1 MPKKFTSV
9 NTKAVAAKARKA
21 EAKELQNS
29 KEKQAFEDAY
39 WQDDDKQ
46 VLKKQQR
53 KEEKEKKKQ
62 AQLDKKKEAKALLEK
77 EVGAFGI
84 KSITPSKVTVAQIQM
99 AAEKRTKEIKEV
111 AKPKVETHLTKPLEE
126 NINRLTIDGLEART
140 VDEALEILGDDS
152 IDRHPEK
159 RMKAAYLA
167 FEESRLPELK
177 EEFPSLKLSQLKQKI
192 RKEWQKSSENPVN
205 SLN

>member
-9 NTKAVAAKARKA
+9 NTKAVVAKARKA

-29 KEKQAFEDAY
+29 KERQAVEDAY

-46 VLKKQQR
+46 VVKKQQR

-77 EVGAFGI
+77 EDDSLGI
-84 KSITPSKVTVAQIQM
+84 KSRTTSKVTVAQIQL
-99 AAEKRTKEIKEV
+99 AAEKRAKEP

-140 VDEALEILGDDS
+140 VDEALGILSDNEPS
-152 IDRHPEK
+152 ADRHPER
-159 RMKAAYLA
+159 RMKAAYLT
-167 FEESRLPELK
+167 FEENRLPALMD
-177 EEFPSLKLSQLKQKI
+177 EFPSLKLSQLKQKI
-192 RKEWQKSSENPVN
+192 RKEWQKSSENPMN

>member
-21 EAKELQNS
+21 EAKELQS
-29 KEKQAFEDAY
+29 AKERQAAEEAFWKDE
-39 WQDDDKQ
+39 DKQ

-62 AQLDKKKEAKALLEK
+62 EQLDKKKEAKALLEK
-77 EVGAFGI
+77 EYDSLGI
-84 KSITPSKVTVAQIQM
+84 KSKTPSKVTQAQIQM
-99 AAEKRTKEIKEV
+99 AAEKKAKEV
-111 AKPKVETHLTKPLEE
+111 SSKPKPETHLTAPLEE

-140 VDEALEILGDDS
+140 VDEALGILGDGETP
-152 IDRHPEK
+152 IDRHPER

-167 FEESRLPELK
+167 YEERMLPGLM

-192 RKEWQKSSENPVN
+192 RKEWQKSSENPMN
-205 SLN
+205 L